1 MIMDRD
7 TLDVKRNV
15 IRSIGVFLQHFFRNF
30 ITRLFEMIQRAS
42 KERVERF

>member
-15 IRSIGVFLQHFFRNF
+15 IRSIGVFLQNF